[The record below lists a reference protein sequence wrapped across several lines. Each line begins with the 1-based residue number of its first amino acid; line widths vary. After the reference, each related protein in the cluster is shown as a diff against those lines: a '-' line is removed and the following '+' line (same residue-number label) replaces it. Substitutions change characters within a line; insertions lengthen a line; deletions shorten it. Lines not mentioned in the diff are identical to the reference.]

1 MVLGMV
7 EVTTA
12 WWYEI
17 VLYGGNGV
25 GRPIGDFN
33 RWCPSSSFMNMCSI
47 FSVARYGKVKTVGS
61 TSIPLWCEVE
71 TTMWYSRGGK
81 DSTLDLLHAIIV

>member
-61 TSIPLWCEVE
+61 TSILYGAKLRRRCGILVV
-71 TTMWYSRGGK
+71 GK
-81 DSTLDLLHAIIV
+81 IRR